1 MSRAGGRHT
10 FRPGPR
16 ILGMAGVFWRARP
29 TRARCLPPLF
39 VDASDLPPSGVYV
52 SLPPASLFDALPDA
66 LARFDA
72 AARVVYVNPAFER
85 AMLVARRGLLGRRFG
100 EVEVLA
106 PYAALWE
113 QQVQELLLTEEE
125 RWFKFSFDHPLGRR
139 HFDVRLLLER
149 DELAPHVTAL
159 LRDVTYT
166 RGVVRA
172 SRGADALAEAMLAAD
187 NVGIALLDRELRLK
201 HCNGVF
207 EELTGADVERALGHR
222 LDELFDLA
230 ALPEMTAS
238 LERMRSGAARGT
250 EQHEYA
256 LPAGERPWVRE
267 QRTPIFDARGA
278 FDGVFIL
285 LERLDPMREAE
296 TSLSALRGALEQA
309 GELVL
314 EVGTDGTLLDANETA
329 LQALGLGREDFGKAS
344 LAQIDCELADG
355 ELARMVERL
364 RANGAERRETSYAS
378 RRRPGTLLPVEVIAQ
393 RAGRGRRE
401 SILLLARDIGERK
414 RAELALLESAE
425 RFRSLFDESPV
436 ALLLLDENLRVLQ
449 SNRAASRLLDRALI
463 DLVGAEVAALLHAA
477 DAAAAARLRRD
488 LQAEALREDD
498 ADVRLVQADGR
509 VVWMRLVVRGWRAE
523 RSRRFLLVLED
534 HTERKLA
541 AMQLQDAVAQQ
552 RTLLETMSAAV
563 ARVRDGRVVDANG
576 EFARL
581 FGYGERALAGLPLR
595 RLTENAAGGQPAG
608 PLPEV
613 SDAST
618 GGVETML
625 VNASGQPVWCL
636 VQARAVQAG
645 EAGGQ
650 EAIYTFQ
657 DVSAQREGREALARS
672 LIELNLV
679 FDSTAVALLHLAE
692 GRIVRCNAQA
702 ATMLGGADG
711 PIGRRFAE
719 LLEPSAEEP
728 APAWLD
734 SGAPASAAPVEA
746 RMLGADGVPF
756 WALLSMRAFDAERPA
771 AGQIVTVL
779 NIDARKRSEQEVRQM
794 RNYLD
799 LVVESLPVTIAVRDA
814 RDGRFVSINRA
825 GEALLGRPREAVV
838 GRTWHELYPRQ
849 LADELAALD
858 ARALESG
865 QMIEQPRAVYQTID
879 GRPLTV
885 HRRVLPV
892 FEAGGGSGAEG
903 PRYLMSI
910 VDDLSDTVRTEA
922 ALLDTEAR
930 FRELAGHIDAFVF
943 IADSTLGTLFYASP
957 RSEALLGI
965 AAPRLLAD
973 PRLALECVQAQE
985 RPALARRLPLVLA
998 RLARLRRTEMTVRID
1013 HPSLGARSVCVR
1025 FTPVRTPEG
1034 GVRVFGMAEDAT
1046 EREAVQDQR
1055 LASALRTH
1063 ELVVHDV
1070 RQRLKKNLRGVA
1082 GLMQQQAF
1090 ARPELA
1096 EPLID
1101 AATQIQAIAL
1111 VHGIQP
1117 VDGGVPLTALVQGVF
1132 SELAGTH
1139 NAIVQVEPPGAAL
1152 AHWRVAEREAVPM
1165 ALVINELGSNAI
1177 KHRSKGDLRVVA
1189 RLAARGDR
1197 VELRIEQPGR
1207 LKEGFD
1213 LARVGAGITGLSL
1226 AKSLLPH
1233 RGARLRV
1240 DQLGP
1245 LVITRLELAPPAIRL
1260 AAAAP
1265 AEAQAEAAP
1274 SWSADQS

>member
-1 MSRAGGRHT
+1 
-10 FRPGPR
+10 
-16 ILGMAGVFWRARP
+16 
-29 TRARCLPPLF
+29 
-39 VDASDLPPSGVYV
+39 LPPSGVYV
-52 SLPPASLFDALPDA
+52 SLPPVSLFDALPDA
-66 LARFDA
+66 LLRFDA

-85 AMLVARRGLLGRRFG
+85 AMLVARRSLLGHRFG
-100 EVEVLA
+100 EVDVLA

-113 QQVQELLLTEEE
+113 QQLQELLQTEEE

-201 HCNGVF
+201 HFNEF
-207 EELTGADVERALGHR
+207 LEELTGIEAERAYARR
-222 LDELFDLA
+222 LDEVFDLSG
-230 ALPEMTAS
+230 LPEMTAS

-250 EQHEYA
+250 EQREYV

-267 QRTPIFDARGA
+267 QRTPIFDARGG
-278 FDGVFIL
+278 FDGVFIV
-285 LERLDPMREAE
+285 LERLDPARQAE

-314 EVGTDGTLLDANETA
+314 EVGTDGILIDANETA
-329 LQALGLGREDFGKAS
+329 LRALGLTRADLGRTS
-344 LAQIDCELADG
+344 LSQIDG
-355 ELARMVERL
+355 ELAAGDFAGMVERL
-364 RANGAERRETSYAS
+364 RLNGAERRETSYAS
-378 RRRPGTLLPVEVIAQ
+378 RLRPGARLPVEVIAQ
-393 RAGRGRRE
+393 RAGQGQRE

-449 SNRAASRLLDRALI
+449 ANRAASRLLDRALI
-463 DLVGAEVAALLHAA
+463 DLVGTEAPALLHAT
-477 DAAAAARLRRD
+477 DATAAARLRRD
-488 LQAEALREDD
+488 LLAEALHEDD

-509 VVWMRLVVRGWRAE
+509 VVWARLVVRGWRAE
-523 RSRRFLLVLED
+523 RSRRILLVLED

-541 AMQLQDAVAQQ
+541 ALQLEAAVAQQ
-552 RTLLETMSAAV
+552 RTLLETMAAAV
-563 ARVRDGRVVDANG
+563 AQVRDGRVVHANG

-581 FGYGERALAGLPLR
+581 FGHAQQTLAGMPLA
-595 RLTENAAGGQPAG
+595 RLTEGAERGEKAG

-613 SDAST
+613 SAAST
-618 GGVETML
+618 NSVETML
-625 VNASGQPVWCL
+625 VTASGQPVWCL

-645 EAGGQ
+645 ATGAT

-657 DVSAQREGREALARS
+657 DVTAQREGREALARS
-672 LIELNLV
+672 LLELNLV
-679 FDSTAVALLHLAE
+679 FDSTEVALLHLAE
-692 GRIVRCNAQA
+692 GRIVRCNSQA
-702 ATMLGGADG
+702 VTMFGGDDG
-711 PIGRRFAE
+711 PIGRAFAA
-719 LLEPSAEEP
+719 LLEPSAGEP
-728 APAWLD
+728 APAWLE
-734 SGAPASAAPVEA
+734 SGALASAAPAEV
-746 RMLGADGVPF
+746 RMRGADGVPF
-756 WALLSMRAFDAERPA
+756 WALVSMRAVDAQRPGT
-771 AGQIVTVL
+771 GQIVTVL
-779 NIDARKRSEQEVRQM
+779 NIDARKRSEQEVQQM

-799 LVVESLPVTIAVRDA
+799 LVVESLPVMIAVRDA
-814 RDGRFVSINRA
+814 RDGRFISINRA
-825 GEALLGRPREAVV
+825 GEALLGRQREAVI
-838 GRTWHELYPRQ
+838 GRTWHELYPQ
-849 LADELAALD
+849 HLADELARLD

-865 QMIEQPRAVYQTID
+865 QMIEQLRAVGQTVD

-892 FEAGGGSGAEG
+892 FEAGGGAGADG

-922 ALLDTEAR
+922 ALQDTEAR
-930 FRELAGHIDAFVF
+930 FRELAEHIDAFVF
-943 IADSTLGTLFYASP
+943 IADSTLATLIYASP
-957 RSEALLGI
+957 RCEALLGI
-965 AAPRLLAD
+965 PAAQLQAD

-985 RPALARRLPLVLA
+985 RPTLARRLPLVLA

-1013 HPSLGARSVCVR
+1013 HPTRGPRSITVR
-1025 FTPVRTPEG
+1025 FTPVRTPDG
-1034 GVRVFGMAEDAT
+1034 GLRVFGMAEDAT

-1101 AATQIQAIAL
+1101 AAAQIQAIAL

-1117 VDGGVPLTALVQGVF
+1117 TDGGVPLTTLVQGVF
-1132 SELAGTH
+1132 SELAATH
-1139 NAIVQVEPPGAAL
+1139 NAIVQVEPPVPAL
-1152 AHWRVAEREAVPM
+1152 AGWRVADREAVPI

-1197 VELRIEQPGR
+1197 IELRIEQPGR
-1207 LKEGFD
+1207 LKEDFD
-1213 LARVGAGITGLSL
+1213 LARVGAGVTGLAL

-1245 LVITRLELAPPAIRL
+1245 LVITRLELSPPAIRFT
-1260 AAAAP
+1260 AV
-1265 AEAQAEAAP
+1265 AEAEGQAGAA
-1274 SWSADQS
+1274 QSRVAGQP

>member
-1 MSRAGGRHT
+1 M
-10 FRPGPR
+10 
-16 ILGMAGVFWRARP
+16 
-29 TRARCLPPLF
+29 
-39 VDASDLPPSGVYV
+39 PPSGVYV

-66 LARFDA
+66 LLRFDA
-72 AARVVYVNPAFER
+72 AARVVYLNPAFER
-85 AMLVARRGLLGRRFG
+85 AMLVARRSLLGRRLG
-100 EVEVLA
+100 EIEVLA
-106 PYAALWE
+106 PYAAFWE
-113 QQVQELLLTEEE
+113 RQLQELLQSEEE
-125 RWFKFSFDHPLGRR
+125 RCFKFSFDHPLGRR

-149 DELAPHVTAL
+149 DEVAPHITAL

-201 HCNGVF
+201 HFNGFF
-207 EELTGADVERALGHR
+207 EELTGIGAERAYGRR
-222 LDELFDLA
+222 LDEVLDLTGQ
-230 ALPEMTAS
+230 PETTVS
-238 LERMRSGAARGT
+238 LERMQSGAARGT
-250 EQHEYA
+250 EQREYV

-267 QRTPIFDARGA
+267 QRTPIFDARGG
-278 FDGVFIL
+278 FDGVFVL
-285 LERLDPMREAE
+285 LERIDPARHAE

-314 EVGTDGTLLDANETA
+314 EVGTDGILIDANETA
-329 LQALGLGREDFGKAS
+329 LTALGLTRADFGVTS
-344 LAQIDCELADG
+344 VAQIDCELTAG
-355 ELARMVERL
+355 GFGGMVERL
-364 RANGAERRETSYAS
+364 RNNGAERRETSYAS
-378 RRRPGTLLPVEVIAQ
+378 RLRPGAMLPVEVIAQ
-393 RAGRGRRE
+393 RAGRGQRE

-425 RFRSLFDESPV
+425 RFRSLFDEGPV

-449 SNRAASRLLDRALI
+449 ANRAASRLVDRALI
-463 DLVGAEVAALLHAA
+463 DLVGAEAPALLHAA

-488 LQAEALREDD
+488 LVAEALHEDD

-509 VVWMRLVVRGWRAE
+509 VVWARLVVRGWRAGH
-523 RSRRFLLVLED
+523 SRRILLVLED

-541 AMQLQDAVAQQ
+541 AMQLEAAVAQQ
-552 RTLLETMSAAV
+552 RTLLETMAAAV
-563 ARVRDGRVVDANG
+563 ARVRDGRIVHANG

-581 FGYGERALAGLPLR
+581 FGHAEPALAGMPLA
-595 RLTENAAGGQPAG
+595 RLTEGVAGDESAG

-613 SDAST
+613 SAAST
-618 GGVETML
+618 SSVETML
-625 VNASGQPVWCL
+625 VTASGQPVWCL

-645 EAGGQ
+645 GDGAT

-657 DVSAQREGREALARS
+657 DVTAQREDREALARS
-672 LIELNLV
+672 LVELNLV
-679 FDSTAVALLHLAE
+679 FDSTEVALLHLAD

-702 ATMLGGADG
+702 VTMFGGDDG
-711 PIGRRFAE
+711 PIGRVFAA
-719 LLEPSAEEP
+719 LLEASAEEP
-728 APAWLD
+728 LPAWLD
-734 SGAPASAAPVEA
+734 AGAPAGAASAEL
-746 RMLGADGVPF
+746 RMLGADGAPF
-756 WALLSMRAFDAERPA
+756 WALVSMRAVDAQRPN

-814 RDGRFVSINRA
+814 SDGRFISINRA
-825 GEALLGRPREAVV
+825 GEALLGLPREAVI
-838 GRTWHELYPRQ
+838 GRTWRDLYPRQ

-858 ARALESG
+858 AQALESG
-865 QMIEQPRAVYQTID
+865 QMIEQPRAVSQTVD

-892 FEAGGGSGAEG
+892 FEAGGRCGADA

-910 VDDLSDTVRTEA
+910 VDDLSETARTEA
-922 ALLDTEAR
+922 ALQDTEAR

-943 IADSTLGTLFYASP
+943 IADSTLANLVYASP
-957 RSEALLGI
+957 RCEALLGI
-965 AAPRLLAD
+965 PAALLQAD
-973 PRLALECVQAQE
+973 PRLVLECVQAQQ

-1013 HPSLGARSVCVR
+1013 HPTRGPRSVTVR
-1025 FTPVRTPEG
+1025 FTPVRTPDG

-1055 LASALRTH
+1055 LASALKTH

-1101 AATQIQAIAL
+1101 AASQIQAIAL

-1117 VDGGVPLTALVQGVF
+1117 TDGGVPLTTLVQGVF
-1132 SELAGTH
+1132 SELAGIYS
-1139 NAIVQVEPPGAAL
+1139 AIVQVEPPGQAL
-1152 AHWRVAEREAVPM
+1152 AGWRVADREAVPM

-1189 RLAARGDR
+1189 RLTARGDR

-1207 LKEGFD
+1207 LKEDFD
-1213 LARVGAGITGLSL
+1213 LARVGAGVSGLAL

-1245 LVITRLELAPPAIRL
+1245 LVITRLELSPPAIRFAGVADADVQAG
-1260 AAAAP
+1260 AAQFRP
-1265 AEAQAEAAP
+1265 AGQP
-1274 SWSADQS
+1274 

>member
-1 MSRAGGRHT
+1 M
-10 FRPGPR
+10 
-16 ILGMAGVFWRARP
+16 
-29 TRARCLPPLF
+29 
-39 VDASDLPPSGVYV
+39 PPSGAHV
-52 SLPPASLFDALPDA
+52 SQPPASLFDALPDA

-85 AMLVARRGLLGRRFG
+85 AMLVGRRSLLGRRFG
-100 EVEVLA
+100 DVEVLA

-113 QQVQELLLTEEE
+113 QQVRELLQTEEE
-125 RWFKFSFDHPLGRR
+125 RWFKFGFDHPLGRR

-149 DELAPHVTAL
+149 DDLAPHVTAL

-166 RGVVRA
+166 RGVMRA

-201 HCNGVF
+201 HCNGCF
-207 EELTGADVERALGHR
+207 EELAGIDAERALGRR
-222 LDELFDLA
+222 LDEVFDLSGM
-230 ALPEMTAS
+230 PEATAS
-238 LERMRSGAARGT
+238 LERMRSGAARSG
-250 EQHEYA
+250 EQREYA

-267 QRTPIFDARGA
+267 QRTPIFDARGG

-285 LERLDPMREAE
+285 LERLDSVREAN

-314 EVGTDGTLLDANETA
+314 EVGTDGTLIDANETA
-329 LQALGLGREDFGKAS
+329 LQALGLTREDCGRAS
-344 LAQIDCELADG
+344 LSQIDCGLAAG
-355 ELARMVERL
+355 EFDRMVDRL
-364 RANGAERRETSYAS
+364 RLNGAERRETSYAS
-378 RRRPGTLLPVEVIAQ
+378 RRRPGATLPVEVIAQ
-393 RAGRGRRE
+393 RAGQGRRE
-401 SILLLARDIGERK
+401 SVLLLARDIGERK

-449 SNRAASRLLDRALI
+449 ANRAASRLLDRALI
-463 DLVGAEVAALLHAA
+463 DLVGAEAAALLQTA
-477 DAAAAARLRRD
+477 DAAAARLRRD
-488 LQAEALREDD
+488 LLAEALHEDE
-498 ADVRLVQADGR
+498 ADVRLVHADGH
-509 VVWMRLVVRGWRAE
+509 VVWARLVVRGWRAE
-523 RSRRFLLVLED
+523 RSRRLLLVLED

-541 AMQLQDAVAQQ
+541 AMQLQDAVARQ
-552 RTLLETMSAAV
+552 RTLLETMAAAV
-563 ARVRDGRVVDANG
+563 ARVRDGRVVQANG

-581 FGYGERALAGLPLR
+581 FGYGEQALAGLPLA
-595 RLTENAAGGQPAG
+595 RLTEGTPGGEATG

-613 SDAST
+613 CAAST
-618 GGVETML
+618 SSVETML
-625 VNASGQPVWCL
+625 VTASGQPVWCL

-645 EAGGQ
+645 EAGAQ

-657 DVSAQREGREALARS
+657 DVTAQREGREALARS
-672 LIELNLV
+672 LVELNLV
-679 FDSTAVALLHLAE
+679 FDSTEVALLHLAE

-702 ATMLGGADG
+702 VTMFGGDDG
-711 PIGRRFAE
+711 PIGREFASA
-719 LLEPSAEEP
+719 LEPDAEEP
-728 APAWLD
+728 APAWLE
-734 SGAPASAAPVEA
+734 SGALGGAAPAEV
-746 RMLGADGVPF
+746 RMHGADGVPF
-756 WALLSMRAFDAERPA
+756 WALVSMRAVDARHPA

-799 LVVESLPVTIAVRDA
+799 LVVEALPVTIAVRDA
-814 RDGRFVSINRA
+814 RDGRFISINRA
-825 GEALLGRPREAVV
+825 GEALLGRSREAVI
-838 GRTWHELYPRQ
+838 GRTWHDLYPRH

-858 ARALESG
+858 ARAVESG

-892 FEAGGGSGAEG
+892 FEAGGGAAADG

-910 VDDLSDTVRTEA
+910 VDDLSDTARTEA
-922 ALLDTEAR
+922 ALQDTEAR
-930 FRELAGHIDAFVF
+930 FRELAEHIDAFVF
-943 IADSTLGTLFYASP
+943 IADSTLGTLVYASP

-965 AAPRLLAD
+965 PVARLLAD
-973 PRLALECVQAQE
+973 PRLALECVQAQD
-985 RPALARRLPLVLA
+985 RPALARRMPHVLA

-1013 HPSLGARSVCVR
+1013 HPTRGARSITVR
-1025 FTPVRTPEG
+1025 FTPVRTPDG

-1046 EREAVQDQR
+1046 EREAAQDQR

-1101 AATQIQAIAL
+1101 AATQIQAIGL

-1117 VDGGVPLTALVQGVF
+1117 ADGGVPLAALVQGVF
-1132 SELAGTH
+1132 SELSGTY

-1152 AHWRVAEREAVPM
+1152 AGWLVAEREAVPM

-1177 KHRSKGDLRVVA
+1177 KHRSTGDLRVVA

-1207 LKEGFD
+1207 LKEDFD
-1213 LARVGAGITGLSL
+1213 LARVGTGVTGLAL

-1245 LVITRLELAPPAIRL
+1245 LVITRLELSPPAIRF
-1260 AAAAP
+1260 AAVAP
-1265 AEAQAEAAP
+1265 AEGPA
-1274 SWSADQS
+1274 

>member
-1 MSRAGGRHT
+1 
-10 FRPGPR
+10 
-16 ILGMAGVFWRARP
+16 
-29 TRARCLPPLF
+29 
-39 VDASDLPPSGVYV
+39 
-52 SLPPASLFDALPDA
+52 
-66 LARFDA
+66 
-72 AARVVYVNPAFER
+72 
-85 AMLVARRGLLGRRFG
+85 
-100 EVEVLA
+100 
-106 PYAALWE
+106 
-113 QQVQELLLTEEE
+113 
-125 RWFKFSFDHPLGRR
+125 
-139 HFDVRLLLER
+139 
-149 DELAPHVTAL
+149 
-159 LRDVTYT
+159 
-166 RGVVRA
+166 
-172 SRGADALAEAMLAAD
+172 
-187 NVGIALLDRELRLK
+187 
-201 HCNGVF
+201 
-207 EELTGADVERALGHR
+207 
-222 LDELFDLA
+222 
-230 ALPEMTAS
+230 
-238 LERMRSGAARGT
+238 MRSGVARST

-267 QRTPIFDARGA
+267 QRTPIFDARGG
-278 FDGVFIL
+278 FDGVFVL
-285 LERLDPMREAE
+285 LERLDPVRKAE

-314 EVGTDGTLLDANETA
+314 EVSADGTLIDANETA
-329 LQALGLGREDFGKAS
+329 LRALGLTRDDFDKVS
-344 LAQIDCELADG
+344 LSQIDCELDAG
-355 ELARMVERL
+355 EFARMVERL
-364 RANGAERRETSYAS
+364 RQNGAERRETSYAC
-378 RRRPGTLLPVEVIAQ
+378 RRRAGAMLPVEVIAQ
-393 RAGRGRRE
+393 RVGQGRRE

-425 RFRSLFDESPV
+425 RFRSLFDESPA

-449 SNRAASRLLDRALI
+449 ANRAASRLLDRALI
-463 DLVGAEVAALLHAA
+463 DLVGAEAAALLHAG
-477 DAAAAARLRRD
+477 DATAAARLRRD
-488 LQAEALREDD
+488 LVAEALHEDD
-498 ADVRLVQADGR
+498 ADVRLVHADGR
-509 VVWMRLVVRGWRAE
+509 VVWARLVVRGWRAE
-523 RSRRFLLVLED
+523 RSRRILLVLED

-552 RTLLETMSAAV
+552 RTLLETMAAAV
-563 ARVRDGRVVDANG
+563 ARVRDGRVVQANG

-581 FGYGERALAGLPLR
+581 FGYGEQALAGLPLA
-595 RLTENAAGGQPAG
+595 RLTEGAAGGEAAG

-613 SDAST
+613 SSAST
-618 GGVETML
+618 SSVETML
-625 VNASGQPVWCL
+625 VTAAGKPVWCL

-645 EAGGQ
+645 ATGQ
-650 EAIYTFQ
+650 AEAIYTFQ
-657 DVSAQREGREALARS
+657 DVTAQREGREALARS
-672 LIELNLV
+672 LVELNLV
-679 FDSTAVALLHLAE
+679 FDSTEVALLHLAE

-702 ATMLGGADG
+702 VTMFGGDDG
-711 PIGRRFAE
+711 PIGRDFST
-719 LLEPSAEEP
+719 LLEPTAEEP
-728 APAWLD
+728 APAWLEP
-734 SGAPASAAPVEA
+734 GALASAAPSEV
-746 RMLGADGVPF
+746 RMLGADGGSF
-756 WALLSMRAFDAERPA
+756 WALVSMRAVDAQRPG

-814 RDGRFVSINRA
+814 RDGRFISINRA
-825 GEALLGRPREAVV
+825 GEALLGRPREAVI
-838 GRTWHELYPRQ
+838 GRTWHDLYPRH

-865 QMIEQPRAVYQTID
+865 QIIEQPRAVYQTID

-892 FEAGGGSGAEG
+892 FEAGGQPGAEG

-930 FRELAGHIDAFVF
+930 FRELAEHIDAFVF
-943 IADSTLGTLFYASP
+943 IADRTLGTLLYASP

-965 AAPRLLAD
+965 PAARLLAD
-973 PRLALECVQAQE
+973 PRLALECVQAQD
-985 RPALARRLPLVLA
+985 RPALARRLPFVLA

-1013 HPSLGARSVCVR
+1013 HPTLGPRSISVR
-1025 FTPVRTPEG
+1025 FTPVRTPDG

-1055 LASALRTH
+1055 VASALRTH
-1063 ELVVHDV
+1063 ELIVHDV

-1117 VDGGVPLTALVQGVF
+1117 ADGGVPLASLVQGVF
-1132 SELAGTH
+1132 SELSGTYH
-1139 NAIVQVEPPGAAL
+1139 AIVQVEPPGQAL
-1152 AHWRVAEREAVPM
+1152 ARWRVAEKEAVPM

-1207 LKEGFD
+1207 LKEDFD
-1213 LARVGAGITGLSL
+1213 LARVGAGVTGLAL

-1245 LVITRLELAPPAIRL
+1245 LVITRLELSPPAIRL
-1260 AAAAP
+1260 TAL
-1265 AEAQAEAAP
+1265 AQAEGQADAAQP
-1274 SWSADQS
+1274 GVPGES

>member
-1 MSRAGGRHT
+1 M
-10 FRPGPR
+10 
-16 ILGMAGVFWRARP
+16 
-29 TRARCLPPLF
+29 
-39 VDASDLPPSGVYV
+39 YV

-85 AMLVARRGLLGRRFG
+85 ALLVARRSLLGRRFG

-113 QQVQELLLTEEE
+113 QQVHELLQTEEE

-149 DELAPHVTAL
+149 DDLAPHVTAL

-172 SRGADALAEAMLAAD
+172 SRGADALAEALLAAD

-201 HCNGVF
+201 HCNGF
-207 EELTGADVERALGHR
+207 LEQLAGIDADRACGHR
-222 LDELFDLA
+222 LDEIFDPA
-230 ALPEMTAS
+230 QLPEAIAS
-238 LERMRSGAARGT
+238 LERMRSGAARST
-250 EQHEYA
+250 ERHEYA

-267 QRTPIFDARGA
+267 QRTPIFDARGE
-278 FDGVFIL
+278 FDGVLIL
-285 LERLDPMREAE
+285 LERLDSVREAE

-314 EVGTDGTLLDANETA
+314 EVAADGMLIDANETA
-329 LQALGLGREDFGKAS
+329 LRALGLARGDFGTVS
-344 LAQIDCELADG
+344 LSQIDCELAAGDF
-355 ELARMVERL
+355 ARMVERL
-364 RANGAERRETSYAS
+364 RANGAERRETAYAS
-378 RRRPGTLLPVEVIAQ
+378 RLRPGAMLPVEVIAQ
-393 RAGRGRRE
+393 RAGHRRE
-401 SILLLARDIGERK
+401 SVLLLARDIGERK

-449 SNRAASRLLDRALI
+449 ANRAASRLLDRALI
-463 DLVGAEVAALLHAA
+463 DLVGAEAAALLHAA
-477 DAAAAARLRRD
+477 DTAAAARLRRD
-488 LQAEALREDD
+488 LLAEALHEDD
-498 ADVRLVQADGR
+498 ADVRLAHADGR
-509 VVWMRLVVRGWRAE
+509 VVWARLVVRGWRAE
-523 RSRRFLLVLED
+523 HGRRMLLVLED
-534 HTERKLA
+534 HTERKRA
-541 AMQLQDAVAQQ
+541 AIALEAAVAEQ
-552 RTLLETMSAAV
+552 RTLLETMATAV
-563 ARVRDGRVVDANG
+563 ARVRDGRVVHANG

-581 FGYGERALAGLPLR
+581 FGHGEPALAGMPLA
-595 RLTENAAGGQPAG
+595 RLTEGAAGGEAAG

-613 SDAST
+613 SPSST
-618 GGVETML
+618 SSVETML
-625 VNASGQPVWCL
+625 VTASGQPVWCL
-636 VQARAVQAG
+636 VQARAVQP
-645 EAGGQ
+645 AGGAA

-657 DVSAQREGREALARS
+657 DVTAQREGREALARS
-672 LIELNLV
+672 LLELNLV
-679 FDSTAVALLHLAE
+679 FDSTEVALLHLAG

-702 ATMLGGADG
+702 ATMFGGDDG
-711 PIGRRFAE
+711 PIGRDFAG
-719 LLEPSAEEP
+719 LLETSAG
-728 APAWLD
+728 APAWLEP
-734 SGAPASAAPVEA
+734 GAPASEAPSEA
-746 RMLGADGVPF
+746 RMLGADGLPF
-756 WALLSMRAFDAERPA
+756 WALVSMRAVDAQRPG

-825 GEALLGRPREAVV
+825 GEALLGRPRDAVI
-838 GRTWHELYPRQ
+838 GRTWHDLYPPQ
-849 LADELAALD
+849 VADELAALD
-858 ARALESG
+858 SRALESG
-865 QMIEQPRAVYQTID
+865 QMIDQPRAVAQTVD
-879 GRPLTV
+879 GRALTV

-892 FEAGGGSGAEG
+892 FDAGGGPASEE

-922 ALLDTEAR
+922 ALQDTEAR
-930 FRELAGHIDAFVF
+930 FRELAEHIDAFVF
-943 IADSTLGTLFYASP
+943 IADSTLAGVAYASP
-957 RSEALLGI
+957 RCEALLGI
-965 AAPRLLAD
+965 PAAQLQAD
-973 PRLALECVQAQE
+973 PRLALEIVQAQE

-998 RLARLRRTEMTVRID
+998 RLARLRRTELTVRID
-1013 HPSLGARSVCVR
+1013 HPNLGARSVCVR
-1025 FTPVRTPEG
+1025 FTPVRTPDG

-1046 EREAVQDQR
+1046 EREAVQDRR
-1055 LASALRTH
+1055 LASALKSH

-1117 VDGGVPLTALVQGVF
+1117 AEGGVPLAALVQGVF
-1132 SELAGTH
+1132 SDLAGTY
-1139 NAIVQVEPPGAAL
+1139 NAIVQVEPPGQAL
-1152 AHWRVAEREAVPM
+1152 AGWRVAEKEAVPM

-1189 RLAARGDR
+1189 RLTARGDR

-1207 LKEGFD
+1207 LKEDFD
-1213 LARVGAGITGLSL
+1213 LARVGTGVTGLAL

-1245 LVITRLELAPPAIRL
+1245 LVITRLELSPPAIRH
-1260 AAAAP
+1260 AAP
-1265 AEAQAEAAP
+1265 ADPEAQAGTAQP
-1274 SWSADQS
+1274 RPDGQP